1 MPKGSRNRKVW
12 ICLPCNKKKLYSRR
26 AWASHLWDVH
36 RLALPTKVR
45 FPKHKEL
52 NDVRGV
58 HAP

>member
-12 ICLPCNKKKLYSRR
+12 SCPSCHNKLYSRR

-36 RLALPTKVR
+36 QLALPLKFR
-45 FPKHKEL
+45 FLHKKEMS
-52 NDVRGV
+52 DARGA